1 MTSER
6 LESLRDTYRDGLLQD
21 TIPFWMEHGID
32 REHGGFTFCLD
43 RDGSVVDTDKGI
55 WQHGRFTWML
65 GALYNR
71 VEQREEWLDACTHGI
86 DFLKTH
92 AVDTDGRMF
101 FQVTQEGQP
110 LRKRRYVFSEAFG
123 AMAFSAYA
131 KATGNKEAET
141 EARRLFDLF
150 VQYNTE
156 DGHIPP
162 KVNPDTRP
170 MQGIGPHMILINMG
184 QMMRENLGDDS
195 FNSIIDQSIE
205 TIRTTF
211 LKPDLEA
218 VMETVGENG
227 EVLDHFDG
235 RMLNPGHS
243 IEAAWFIME
252 EGRLRNDESLVKMGA
267 EMLDW
272 MWERGWDREHGGL
285 LYFVDVYGKPVQE
298 YWHDM
303 KFWWNHNETIIATL
317 LAYELTGDEKYAH
330 WHQQVHEWAYA
341 HFPDAEHGE
350 WFGYLHRDG
359 SVSST
364 LKGNLWKGPFHLPRM
379 QLTCWEITER
389 MLANA

>member
-1 MTSER
+1 MTREH
-6 LESLRDTYRDGLLQD
+6 LEGLHTTYTAGLLDD
-21 TIPFWMEHGID
+21 TTPFWLKHSID
-32 REHGGFTFCLD
+32 RVHGGFTFCVD
-43 RDGSVVDTDKGI
+43 RDGSLVDSDKGI

-65 GALYNR
+65 ATLYNR
-71 VEQREEWLDACTHGI
+71 VEPRPEWLEACKHGI
-86 DFLKTH
+86 DFMRNH
-92 AVDTDGRMF
+92 AFDSDGRMF

-123 AMAFSAYA
+123 AMAFAAYA
-131 KATGNKEAET
+131 KASGDESAAV

-150 VQYNTE
+150 VKFSTE
-156 DGHIPP
+156 EGHIPP

-184 QMMRENLGDDS
+184 QMLRESLGDDS
-195 FNSIIDQSIE
+195 FTATIDQSIE

-211 LKPDLEA
+211 LKPDLGV
-218 VMETVGENG
+218 VMETVGAQG
-227 EVLDHFDG
+227 EIIDHAEG

-252 EGRLRNDESLVKMGA
+252 EGRIRGDQSLIAMGA
-267 EMLDW
+267 HMLDW
-272 MWERGWDREHGGL
+272 MWARGWDTEHGGL

-317 LAYELTGDEKYAH
+317 LAYELTGDEKYAQ
-330 WHQQVHEWAYA
+330 WHQLIHDWAYA

-359 SVSST
+359 SISST

-379 QLTCWEITER
+379 QLTCSEITARLLEK
-389 MLANA
+389 A

>member
-1 MTSER
+1 MTREH
-6 LESLRDTYRDGLLQD
+6 LEALHTTYTEGLLED
-21 TIPFWMEHGID
+21 TIPFWLKHSVD
-32 REHGGFTFCLD
+32 HEHGGFTFCVD
-43 RDGSVVDTDKGI
+43 SDGSLVDSDKGI

-65 GALYNR
+65 GTLYNR
-71 VEQREEWLDACTHGI
+71 VEQHPEWLEACKHGI
-86 DFLKTH
+86 DFMRKH
-92 AVDTDGRMF
+92 AFDTDGRMF

-123 AMAFSAYA
+123 AMAFAAYA
-131 KATGNKEAET
+131 KASGDESAAT

-150 VQYNTE
+150 VKFSTE
-156 DGHIPP
+156 EGHIPP
-162 KVNPDTRP
+162 KVNPNTRP

-184 QMMRENLGDDS
+184 QMLRENLGDDS
-195 FNSIIDQSIE
+195 FNTTIDQSIE
-205 TIRTTF
+205 TIRNTF
-211 LKPDLEA
+211 LKPELGV
-218 VMETVGENG
+218 VMETVGAQG
-227 EVLDHFDG
+227 EIIDHSEG

-252 EGRLRNDESLVKMGA
+252 EGRLRGDQSLIQMGA
-267 EMLDW
+267 QMLDW
-272 MWERGWDREHGGL
+272 MWERGWDTEHGGL

-317 LAYELTGDEKYAH
+317 LAYELTGDEKYAQ
-330 WHQQVHEWAYA
+330 WHQLIHDWAYA

-359 SVSST
+359 SISST

-379 QLTCWEITER
+379 QLTCSEITAR
-389 MLANA
+389 MLGQE